1 MKKHLTIPEFADL
14 LGISRIAVY
23 KKVKA
28 GKIPAEK
35 VGRNYIITDKT
46 VEQILGKEL
55 SENKKKQID
64 LAVKKVVKQYGP
76 LLKKLGS
83 E

>member
-35 VGRNYIITDKT
+35 IGRNYVITDKT
-46 VEQILGKEL
+46 VNQILGQTL
-55 SENKKKQID
+55 SESKKKQID
-64 LAVKKVVKQYGP
+64 LAVKKIVKQYGP
-76 LLKKLGS
+76 LLKKLGK

>member
-35 VGRNYIITDKT
+35 IGRNYVITDKIAN
-46 VEQILGKEL
+46 EILGKEL
-55 SENKKKQID
+55 SESKKKQID
-64 LAVKKVVKQYGP
+64 LAVKKVVRQYGK

>member
-1 MKKHLTIPEFADL
+1 MKKHLTIPEFANL

-35 VGRNYIITDKT
+35 IGRNYVITDKT
-46 VEQILGKEL
+46 VNQILGKEL

-76 LLKKLGS
+76 MLKKLGS

>member
-1 MKKHLTIPEFADL
+1 MKKHLTIPEFSKL

-28 GKIPAEK
+28 GKIPVEK
-35 VGRNYIITDKT
+35 IGRNYVITDKT
-46 VEQILGKEL
+46 VNEILGKEL
-55 SENKKKQID
+55 TDSKKKQID

-76 LLKKLGS
+76 LLKKLGK

>member
-35 VGRNYIITDKT
+35 IGRNYVITDKT
-46 VEQILGKEL
+46 TNRILSKKLTEKE
-55 SENKKKQID
+55 KKQID
-64 LAVKKVVKQYGP
+64 LAVKKVVRQYGK

>member
-35 VGRNYIITDKT
+35 IGRNYVITDKIAN
-46 VEQILGKEL
+46 EILGKEL
-55 SENKKKQID
+55 SESKKKQID
-64 LAVKKVVKQYGP
+64 LAVKKVVKQYGK

>member
-1 MKKHLTIPEFADL
+1 MKKYLTIPEFADL

-35 VGRNYIITDKT
+35 SAET
-46 VEQILGKEL
+46 IL
-55 SENKKKQID
+55 
-64 LAVKKVVKQYGP
+64 
-76 LLKKLGS
+76 
-83 E
+83 

>member
-35 VGRNYIITDKT
+35 IGRNYVITDKT
-46 VEQILGKEL
+46 VNRILSKEL
-55 SENKKKQID
+55 TEKEKKQID
-64 LAVKKVVKQYGP
+64 LVVKKIVKQYGL
-76 LLKKLGS
+76 LLKKLGK

>member
-35 VGRNYIITDKT
+35 VGRNYVITDKT
-46 VEQILGKEL
+46 VNQILGKEL

>member
-1 MKKHLTIPEFADL
+1 MKKHLTIPELAAL

-28 GKIPAEK
+28 DKIPAEK
-35 VGRNYIITDKT
+35 VGRNYVITDKT
-46 VEQILGKEL
+46 VNQILGKEL

>member
-35 VGRNYIITDKT
+35 IGRNYIITDKT
-46 VEQILGKEL
+46 ANEILGKTL
-55 SENKKKQID
+55 SESKKKQID
-64 LAVKKVVKQYGP
+64 LAVKKVVRQYGK

>member
-1 MKKHLTIPEFADL
+1 MKKHLTIPEFANL

-35 VGRNYIITDKT
+35 IGRNYVITDKT
-46 VEQILGKEL
+46 VKQILGKEL

>member
-1 MKKHLTIPEFADL
+1 MKKHLTIPEFANL

-35 VGRNYIITDKT
+35 IGRNYVITDKI
-46 VEQILGKEL
+46 VKQILGKEL

-64 LAVKKVVKQYGP
+64 LVVKKVVKQYGP

>member
-23 KKVKA
+23 KKVKT

-35 VGRNYIITDKT
+35 VGRNYVITDKT
-46 VEQILGKEL
+46 VKQILGKEL

-64 LAVKKVVKQYGP
+64 LAVKKVIKQYGP

>member
-14 LGISRIAVY
+14 MGISRIAVY

-28 GKIPAEK
+28 GKISAEK
-35 VGRNYIITDKT
+35 VGRNYVITDKT
-46 VEQILGKEL
+46 VKQLLGKEL

>member
-35 VGRNYIITDKT
+35 IGRNYVITDKT
-46 VEQILGKEL
+46 VNQILGKEL

-64 LAVKKVVKQYGP
+64 FAVKKVVKQYGP

>member
-1 MKKHLTIPEFADL
+1 MKKYLTIPEFADL

-35 VGRNYIITDKT
+35 VGRNYVITDKT
-46 VEQILGKEL
+46 VNQILGKEL

-64 LAVKKVVKQYGP
+64 LAVKKVIKQYGP

>member
-1 MKKHLTIPEFADL
+1 MKKYLTIPELAGL

-28 GKIPAEK
+28 GLIPAEK
-35 VGRNYIITDKT
+35 IGRNYVISDKT
-46 VEQILGKEL
+46 ANRIFGKEL
-55 SENKKKQID
+55 TKSKKKQID
-64 LAVKKVVKQYGP
+64 LAVKAIVGQYGE
-76 LLKKLGS
+76 LLRKLGR

>member
-14 LGISRIAVY
+14 MGISRIAVY

-35 VGRNYIITDKT
+35 VGRNYVITDKT
-46 VEQILGKEL
+46 VKQILGKEL

-64 LAVKKVVKQYGP
+64 LVVKKVVKQYGP

>member
-1 MKKHLTIPEFADL
+1 MKKYLTIPEFADL

-35 VGRNYIITDKT
+35 IGRNYCITDKT
-46 VEQILGKEL
+46 VNQILGKTL
-55 SENKKKQID
+55 SESKKKQID
-64 LAVKKVVKQYGP
+64 LAVKKVVRQYGK

>member
-1 MKKHLTIPEFADL
+1 MKRHLTIPEFANL

-28 GKIPAEK
+28 GLIPAEK
-35 VGRNYIITDKT
+35 LGRNYVITEKT
-46 VEQILGKEL
+46 VNQILGKEL
-55 SENKKKQID
+55 TESKKKQID
-64 LAVKKVVKQYGP
+64 LAVKKVVRQYGK
-76 LLKKLGS
+76 LLKKLGK

>member
-28 GKIPAEK
+28 GKISAEK
-35 VGRNYIITDKT
+35 IGRNYIITDKT
-46 VEQILGKEL
+46 ANEILGKEL
-55 SENKKKQID
+55 SESKKKQID
-64 LAVKKVVKQYGP
+64 RAVKKVVKQYGP

>member
-35 VGRNYIITDKT
+35 IGRNYVITEKT
-46 VEQILGKEL
+46 VNQILGKEL
-55 SENKKKQID
+55 TESKKKQID
-64 LAVKKVVKQYGP
+64 LAVKKVVRQYGK
-76 LLKKLGS
+76 LLKKLGK

>member
-1 MKKHLTIPEFADL
+1 MKKHLTIPELAAL

-35 VGRNYIITDKT
+35 VGRNYVITDKT
-46 VEQILGKEL
+46 VNQILGKEL

>member
-1 MKKHLTIPEFADL
+1 MKKHLTIPELAGL

-28 GKIPAEK
+28 GLIPAEK
-35 VGRNYIITDKT
+35 IGRNYVISDKT
-46 VEQILGKEL
+46 ANRIFGKEL
-55 SENKKKQID
+55 TKSKKKQID
-64 LAVKKVVKQYGP
+64 LAVKAIVGQYGE
-76 LLKKLGS
+76 LLRKLGR

>member
-1 MKKHLTIPEFADL
+1 MKKYLTIPEFADL

-23 KKVKA
+23 KKVKS

-35 VGRNYIITDKT
+35 VGRNYVITDKT
-46 VEQILGKEL
+46 VKQILGKEL

-64 LAVKKVVKQYGP
+64 LVVKKVVKQYGP

>member
-35 VGRNYIITDKT
+35 IGRNYVITDKT
-46 VEQILGKEL
+46 VNRIISKEL
-55 SENKKKQID
+55 TENEKKQID
-64 LAVKKVVKQYGP
+64 LFVKKVVKQYGP
-76 LLKKLGS
+76 LLKKLGK

>member
-1 MKKHLTIPEFADL
+1 MKKYLTIPEFADL

-35 VGRNYIITDKT
+35 IGRNYVITDKT
-46 VEQILGKEL
+46 VNQILGKEL
-55 SENKKKQID
+55 TESKKKQID
-64 LAVKKVVKQYGP
+64 LAVKKVVRQYGP

>member
-1 MKKHLTIPEFADL
+1 MKKYLTIPEFADL
-14 LGISRIAVY
+14 LGISRIAIY

-28 GKIPAEK
+28 GEIPAEK
-35 VGRNYIITDKT
+35 IGRNYVITDKT
-46 VEQILGKEL
+46 IKQILGKEL

>member
-1 MKKHLTIPEFADL
+1 MKKYITIREFAQI

-35 VGRNYIITDKT
+35 IGRNYVITDKT
-46 VEQILGKEL
+46 VNQILGKKL
-55 SENKKKQID
+55 TSAKKHEID
-64 LAVKKVVKQYGP
+64 RVVKKVVKQYGP
-76 LLKKLGS
+76 LLKQLGA

>member
-1 MKKHLTIPEFADL
+1 MKKHLTIPEFASL

-35 VGRNYIITDKT
+35 IGRNYVITDKT
-46 VEQILGKEL
+46 VKQILGKEL

>member
-1 MKKHLTIPEFADL
+1 MKKYLTIPEFADL

-35 VGRNYIITDKT
+35 IGRNYVITDKT
-46 VEQILGKEL
+46 ANEILGKTL
-55 SENKKKQID
+55 SKIKKKQID
-64 LAVKKVVKQYGP
+64 LAVKKIVRQYGK

>member
-35 VGRNYIITDKT
+35 IGRNYVITDKT
-46 VEQILGKEL
+46 ANEILGKEL
-55 SENKKKQID
+55 SESKKKQID
-64 LAVKKVVKQYGP
+64 LAVKKIVKQYGP
-76 LLKKLGS
+76 LLKKLGK

>member
-1 MKKHLTIPEFADL
+1 MKKNLTVPELAKL

-28 GKIPAEK
+28 GVIPAEK
-35 VGRNYIITDKT
+35 VGRTYIITDKT
-46 VEQILGKEL
+46 VNDILGKEL
-55 SENKKKQID
+55 SSTKKSQID
-64 LAVKKVVKQYGP
+64 RTVKKVVKQYGP
-76 LLKKLGS
+76 LLKKLGA